1 MELSSKENLLS
12 FPIPKKYINSNLFI
26 EVSSASNK
34 AFSTHFST
42 SLVVN
47 VSESMG
53 EVKILDHNLK
63 PLTKVYVKCYAMY
76 KDESVKFYKDGY
88 TDPRGRFNYISL
100 NTDSLNSIKKF
111 SIFIM
116 HDDLGSLIKEV
127 NPPPNIESIA
137 SKKDDA
143 NFNAY
148 DNYMNYRQEIKQ
160 SLKSKKQE

>member
-1 MELSSKENLLS
+1 MELASKDNILT
-12 FPIPKKYINSNLFI
+12 FPIPNKYINSNLFI
-26 EVSSASNK
+26 EVSSSSKK

-53 EVKILDHNLK
+53 EVKILDNNLK
-63 PLTKVYVKCYAMY
+63 PLTKVYVKCYGMY

-100 NTDSLNSIKKF
+100 NTDSVNSIKKF

-127 NPPPNIESIA
+127 NPPPNMESIA
-137 SKKDDA
+137 HNIDD
-143 NFNAY
+143 NNYNAY
-148 DNYMNYRQEIKQ
+148 DKYMNYRQEIKQ
-160 SLKSKKQE
+160 SLKSKKKE